1 MVYQGEDLSSI
12 LYKFDESDFA
22 ISQFEGLR
30 MDGSEIIDDDGQ
42 ITTTSIVLEEPLP
55 YKGSSCSNEATSN
68 SIISCEPGEEVKKKK
83 KGRGFLPGIVLNLS
97 SRRKGAPQRAPLSW
111 LEHGNSRN
119 RDLNLIIR
127 IITYNYYILLG
138 IISSSKVGHGWYL
151 SYYVMSWGSLLI
163 TKCSYWVLVWI
174 FIHFLIGMCMRHFRY
189 WP

>member
-1 MVYQGEDLSSI
+1 MQVDHMVYQGEDLSSI

-97 SRRKGAPQRAPLSW
+97 SRRKGAPQRAPLS
-111 LEHGNSRN
+111 
-119 RDLNLIIR
+119 
-127 IITYNYYILLG
+127 
-138 IISSSKVGHGWYL
+138 
-151 SYYVMSWGSLLI
+151 
-163 TKCSYWVLVWI
+163 
-174 FIHFLIGMCMRHFRY
+174 
-189 WP
+189 